1 LASLPFIWVLKM
13 KPFIVFIVLVFS
25 TAGPPAGSAQ
35 DASEGGVWGRPV
47 NADDTCQIAVSGG
60 QVKISIARG
69 PRDLSAE
76 LNVTDAPRVMR
87 EVTGDFI
94 IQVRVAP
101 DFRLRGQS
109 TITGRPVFCSAGL
122 LLWSSETDYVR
133 LERAMYVQPQKPVVD
148 YMSFDRR
155 KAGKW
160 IVNRDRPPVNRSAES
175 WHLRLERLGDS
186 VTGAI
191 SEDGEQWSSSQTIQI
206 PDFPNKLLVGVA
218 VCSTSKA
225 PIAATFDSL
234 EFQSLE

>member
-1 LASLPFIWVLKM
+1 MKCVELLILVLS
-13 KPFIVFIVLVFS
+13 ITGLRAAAAQETVAV
-25 TAGPPAGSAQ
+25 SA
-35 DASEGGVWGRPV
+35 WGQPI
-47 NADDTCQIAVSGG
+47 NADDTCQIRVTDE
-60 QVKISIARG
+60 QVEISIAKG

-87 EVTGDFI
+87 EVNGDFTV
-94 IQVRVAP
+94 QVRVIP

-122 LLWSSETDYVR
+122 LLWSSKTDYVR

-160 IVNRDRPPVNRSAES
+160 IVNRNRPPVHRSAES
-175 WHLRLERLGDS
+175 WYLRLKRRGDT

-191 SEDGEQWSSSQTIQI
+191 SEDGQQWSPPQSIPI

-225 PIAATFDSL
+225 PIKATFDSL
-234 EFQSLE
+234 EFQALD